1 MVNKNDL
8 HLGLIDD
15 NIAHYTPINTEF
27 LQNAETKGLDVISGY
42 ELFFYQGVHA
52 WAHFVN
58 LPPDENHFRSDLIS
72 NGDVA

>member
-8 HLGLIDD
+8 HLSLIDD

-58 LPPDENHFRSDLIS
+58 IPLAENRVRSNLIS